1 MTNYIAVELTEF
13 EKKMSGYIMLFNYR
27 MTNLC
32 VKAEP
37 TALLPV
43 TVALDSSEY
52 NFEDVAVTMRPN
64 EFTFDV
70 YPKNQNNLQAIVRG
84 VEEMHPEFKMEVKTE
99 KQDDGKEIH
108 HVVYTM
114 PDVDKTRRDLI
125 NETSKIFHKEC
136 LAKLNVCYVKQQ
148 TQMTEAFEHLS
159 ASDVDEAKDSLKKIY
174 EESKKQADKL
184 LDAKLQET
192 EEAYQHYLEGKKDDN
207 QKDGSGFDVTKAMKL
222 PQQ

>member
-1 MTNYIAVELTEF
+1 M
-13 EKKMSGYIMLFNYR
+13 
-27 MTNLC
+27 
-32 VKAEP
+32 
-37 TALLPV
+37 
-43 TVALDSSEY
+43 
-52 NFEDVAVTMRPN
+52 
-64 EFTFDV
+64 
-70 YPKNQNNLQAIVRG
+70 RG

>member
-52 NFEDVAVTMRPN
+52 NFEDVAVTMRPD

-84 VEEMHPEFKMEVKTE
+84 V
-99 KQDDGKEIH
+99 
-108 HVVYTM
+108 
-114 PDVDKTRRDLI
+114 
-125 NETSKIFHKEC
+125 
-136 LAKLNVCYVKQQ
+136 
-148 TQMTEAFEHLS
+148 
-159 ASDVDEAKDSLKKIY
+159 
-174 EESKKQADKL
+174 
-184 LDAKLQET
+184 
-192 EEAYQHYLEGKKDDN
+192 
-207 QKDGSGFDVTKAMKL
+207 
-222 PQQ
+222 

>member
-52 NFEDVAVTMRPN
+52 NFEDVAVTMRPD

-207 QKDGSGFDVTKAMKL
+207 QSHETATTIA
-222 PQQ
+222 

>member
-52 NFEDVAVTMRPN
+52 NFEDVAVTMRPD

-184 LDAKLQET
+184 LDAELQET

>member
-52 NFEDVAVTMRPN
+52 NFEDVAVTMRPD

-84 VEEMHPEFKMEVKTE
+84 VEEMHPEFNMEVKTE